1 MGFGI
6 RVLLVFCPFAVFL
19 FDRAYIFV
27 CCFHHSF
34 TCADI
39 VCLYHDL
46 VFFHFIFIS
55 LFL

>member
-34 TCADI
+34 ACADI
-39 VCLYHDL
+39 ACLYHDL
-46 VFFHFIFIS
+46 VFLFFSS
-55 LFL
+55 LCFL